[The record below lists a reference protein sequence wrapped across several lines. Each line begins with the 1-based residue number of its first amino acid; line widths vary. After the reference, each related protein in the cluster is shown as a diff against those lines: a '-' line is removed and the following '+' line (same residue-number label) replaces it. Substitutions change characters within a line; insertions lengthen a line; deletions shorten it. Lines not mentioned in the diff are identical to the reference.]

1 MHMVVIM
8 LQEITTIL
16 DDESVWAMSLV
27 GDGSTHRG

>member
-1 MHMVVIM
+1 MHMVVVM

-16 DDESVWAMSLV
+16 DDESVWAMLLV